1 MKYLLVNL
9 SANLVS
15 LCCIGAAGY
24 LAANSKTGWGWF
36 LFVGLL
42 SAARVSF
49 PKKD

>member
-15 LCCIGAAGY
+15 LCCIGTATY

-36 LFVGLL
+36 LFVGLMCGKYIKL
-42 SAARVSF
+42 D
-49 PKKD
+49 KGD